1 MKKFV
6 KDYYSELGSLF
17 SAVSASGPDGGK
29 LDFGGGVALAADLM
43 RAACGAGRKIM
54 FVGNGASAAISSHL
68 AADYLKNGGMRALAF
83 NDAALLTCV
92 SNDISYSKVFEVPL
106 KAMADAGDLLV
117 AISSSGRSPNVIAAA
132 KAASAAGCT
141 VITLTGFSAS
151 NPLRRLGA
159 VNFHAPSSLYGHVEI
174 VHHSICH
181 CILEHIIEGAKKR

>member
-68 AADYLKNGGMRALAF
+68 AADYLKNGGMRAMAF

-92 SNDISYSKVFEVPL
+92 SNDLSYSKVFEVPL
-106 KAMADAGDLLV
+106 KVMADAGDLLV

-132 KAASAAGCT
+132 KAASAAGCI